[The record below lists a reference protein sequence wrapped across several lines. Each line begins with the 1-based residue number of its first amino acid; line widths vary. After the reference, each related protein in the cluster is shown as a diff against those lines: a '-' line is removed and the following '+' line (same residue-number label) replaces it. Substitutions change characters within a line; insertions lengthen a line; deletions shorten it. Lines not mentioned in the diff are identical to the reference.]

1 MERREFIALF
11 GMAAALMPAPSRA
24 EQARAPDARA
34 AKLIGAWGFGS
45 STNTRKD
52 GSTFDRWGVN
62 PKGILVFDRGG
73 QYAQIIIGS
82 ESRVFGAK
90 VFCAFG
96 SYSID
101 DAKNLLI
108 TRVAGCSVAKLNSTV
123 QSRDILMLTADEL
136 KYSNPTTAT
145 GTIAEVLWKRIAST

>member
-1 MERREFIALF
+1 MERREFVALF
-11 GMAAALMPAPSRA
+11 GMAAALMPVPSRA
-24 EQARAPDARA
+24 QPARAPDSRA
-34 AKLIGAWGFGS
+34 VKLIGAWGFAS
-45 STNTRKD
+45 SINSRKD
-52 GSTFDRWGVN
+52 GSTFDRWGAN

-108 TRVAGCSVAKLNSTV
+108 TRVAGCSVARLNGTV

-145 GTIAEVLWKRIAST
+145 GTVAQVLWKRIA